1 MKKLI
6 FVCTI
11 LCLSLCMIYVNN
23 SNCNAMVKE
32 IHSNNIK
39 KYIDEKETFIA
50 YYDIDKNTTDIYTGT
65 DIDVIINQ
73 KKCGI
78 IHRKPKYPTKLLF
91 GNIDILRKGHI
102 INKIISYNSEND
114 ESERPT
120 IIGSDDRVIVEAHKR
135 YTMPVC
141 ATADLTIWHKDGN
154 SSSATAFEL
163 GDRLL
168 ATAGH
173 VLINDKGSF
182 PRAARVR
189 FGYINGISVRRYDED
204 NIAGY
209 IYVGDATG
217 KNFNSDNDYGFI
229 VWKEGVSD
237 YVGYLILHMY
247 YHN

>member
-141 ATADLTIWHKDGN
+141 ATADLTESYGYPSGFNNNMVYCSGYVTDKYYCTIETSLDSSHGQSGSPIFTQGGYAIGILHGGN
-154 SSSATAFEL
+154 GEATFGRQLETGL
-163 GDRLL
+163 TSWL
-168 ATAGH
+168 
-173 VLINDKGSF
+173 NDKGYF
-182 PRAARVR
+182 
-189 FGYINGISVRRYDED
+189 D
-204 NIAGY
+204 
-209 IYVGDATG
+209 
-217 KNFNSDNDYGFI
+217 
-229 VWKEGVSD
+229 
-237 YVGYLILHMY
+237 
-247 YHN
+247 